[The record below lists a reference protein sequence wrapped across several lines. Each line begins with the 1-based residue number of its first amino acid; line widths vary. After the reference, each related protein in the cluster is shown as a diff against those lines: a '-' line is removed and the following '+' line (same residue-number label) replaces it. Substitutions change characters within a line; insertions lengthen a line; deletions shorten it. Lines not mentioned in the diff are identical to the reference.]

1 MKYTCDYHSTISD
14 INECRDRTANC
25 PVNSYCVNSPGSYR
39 CDCRTGYLHNTINN
53 TCDGKLYFLQF
64 LNIMSGLVYLRFMWL
79 DFCVSLDVNEC
90 DGNNN
95 NCFWGRLQCIN
106 TVGSY
111 ECRCPVGYR
120 FSRFWLRCLGKC
132 HRSK

>member
-1 MKYTCDYHSTISD
+1 
-14 INECRDRTANC
+14 
-25 PVNSYCVNSPGSYR
+25 
-39 CDCRTGYLHNTINN
+39 
-53 TCDGKLYFLQF
+53 
-64 LNIMSGLVYLRFMWL
+64 MWL

-132 HRSK
+132 KLVEVNIIVILSHTVFYNFLSESF